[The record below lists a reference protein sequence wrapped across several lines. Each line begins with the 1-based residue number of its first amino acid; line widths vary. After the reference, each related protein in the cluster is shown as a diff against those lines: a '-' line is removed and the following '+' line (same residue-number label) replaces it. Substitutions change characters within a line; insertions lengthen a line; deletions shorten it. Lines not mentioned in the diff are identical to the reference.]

1 MKKLA
6 FPFLILILVL
16 ASLACTVFVG
26 GPDYPVEAI
35 PVSTEAAQSIQDQ
48 VKQAME
54 AGAATGAVTFQ
65 INESQ
70 LTSYLTYKLA
80 AQTDPLMTDPKV
92 FLRDGQMQV
101 FGKAQ
106 RGMFAANVAVILA
119 VGLDEAGLPSM
130 QVLSAD
136 FGPFDAPEGLNGA
149 ISKLIN
155 EAYTGS
161 FGPVATG
168 FRLESITLA
177 DGLMT
182 VSGRIK

>member
-6 FPFLILILVL
+6 FPFLILTLAM
-16 ASLACTVFVG
+16 ASLACTIFVG
-26 GPDYPVEAI
+26 GPDYPPEAI
-35 PVSTEAAQSIQDQ
+35 PVSTESAQSIQDQ
-48 VKQAME
+48 VKQAIE
-54 AGAATGAVTFQ
+54 AGALTGVVSFQ

-80 AQTDPLMTDPKV
+80 EQTNPFMTEPKV
-92 FLRDGQMQV
+92 FLRNGQMQV
-101 FGKAQ
+101 FGKVQ
-106 RGMFAANVAVILA
+106 RGILAANVAVVLA
-119 VGLDEAGLPSM
+119 VGLDANGAPAM
-130 QVLSAD
+130 QVVSAD
-136 FGPFDAPEGLNGA
+136 FGPFDAPEGLNEA

-168 FRLESITLA
+168 FRLESITIA

>member
-6 FPFLILILVL
+6 FPFLILTLAL

-26 GPDYPVEAI
+26 GPDYPAEAI
-35 PVSTEAAQSIQDQ
+35 PVSTEAAQSIQDPF
-48 VKQAME
+48 KQALE
-54 AGAATGAVTFQ
+54 AGAATGVITFQ

-80 AQTDPLMTDPKV
+80 EQADPFMTEPKV

-101 FGKAQ
+101 FGKVQ
-106 RGMFAANVAVILA
+106 RGMLAANVAVVLA
-119 VGLDEAGLPSM
+119 IGADEAGLPTM
-130 QVLSAD
+130 QVTSAD
-136 FGPFDAPEGLNGA
+136 FGPFDAPAGLNDA

-168 FRLESITLA
+168 FRLESITIA

-182 VSGRIK
+182 LSGRIK

>member
-6 FPFLILILVL
+6 FPFLILTLAL
-16 ASLACTVFVG
+16 ASLACTVFIG
-26 GPDYPVEAI
+26 GPDYPAEAI

-48 VKQAME
+48 VRQALD
-54 AGAATGAVTFQ
+54 AGAGTGVVAFQ

-80 AQTDPLMTDPKV
+80 EQANPFMTEPKA
-92 FLRDGQMQV
+92 FLRDNQIQV
-101 FGKAQ
+101 FGKVQ
-106 RGMFAANVAVILA
+106 RGMLAANVAVILA
-119 VGLDEAGLPSM
+119 IGTDAAGAPAM
-130 QVLSAD
+130 QVISAD
-136 FGPFDAPEGLNGA
+136 FGPFDAPEGLNDA

-161 FGPVATG
+161 FGPAATG
-168 FRLESITLA
+168 FRLDSITIA

-182 VSGRIK
+182 LSGRVK